1 MKCDA
6 SLLKTITVCA
16 ALALPGAALAN
27 DEAPKPSGEA
37 SLFATAWNGAVQAGG
52 ETAQDGQEKKDKKD
66 KKDK

>member
-6 SLLKTITVCA
+6 SLLKTITVCS

-27 DEAPKPSGEA
+27 DEAPKPSAEA
-37 SLFATAWNGAVQAGG
+37 SLLTATWSGTAQAGG